1 MPDKVVT
8 SEEGRSALES
18 LWPGLGAGPRE
29 TARAHMAH
37 RVPRAE
43 AGDSAAVVLDDLR
56 GRHFDCAEAV
66 FVTDGDGRLEGLVH
80 INDLLAARP
89 DQAMAEIMEPE
100 HVAVHPDEDQEAVAL
115 AALRLGLV
123 AVPVVEPDG
132 TLLGAVPPQALA
144 RILKR
149 EHDEDLQRIAGI
161 ARDGDTLAR
170 GALEAPLGDR
180 LRRRL
185 PWLVIG
191 LFASSLATLT
201 VAQFERTLDAN
212 VAVAFFV
219 PALVYIAGAIGTQ
232 AVSVAV
238 RGLGARRM
246 PMGALLWRELVTGGL
261 IGLALGLIALVPI
274 WWAFGDMLLSI
285 AVALAVLGAGTV
297 SAVIG
302 LALPWAFQK
311 VGFDPAL
318 GSGPICTIL
327 QDVLSLLIYFLV
339 VSALLL

>member
-1 MPDKVVT
+1 MGDLSDT
-8 SEEGRSALES
+8 RATLEA
-18 LWPGLGAGPRE
+18 LWPGLSAGPHE
-29 TARAHMAH
+29 TAHAHMVS

-66 FVTDGDGRLEGLVH
+66 FVTDRDGRLQGLVH
-80 INDLLAARP
+80 INDLLSATP

-100 HVAVHPDEDQEAVAL
+100 HTAVHPDEDQEAVAL

-123 AVPVVEPDG
+123 AVPVVDSAG
-132 TLLGAVPPQALA
+132 TLMGAVPPQALA
-144 RILKR
+144 RILRR

-191 LFASSLATLT
+191 LLASSLATLT
-201 VAQFERTLDAN
+201 VAQFEETLGAN

-246 PMGALLWRELVTGGL
+246 PIAALLWRELATGGL
-261 IGLALGLIALVPI
+261 IGLALGLISVLPI
-274 WWAFGDMLLSI
+274 WWIFGDALLAL

-302 LALPWAFQK
+302 LALPWVFQK
-311 VGFDPAL
+311 LGFDPAL

>member
-1 MPDKVVT
+1 MAT
-8 SEEGRSALES
+8 IETF
-18 LWPGLGAGPRE
+18 WPGLRRQPHE
-29 TARAHMAH
+29 SARAHMAS

-43 AGDSAAVVLDDLR
+43 TGDSAAVVLDDLR

-66 FVTDGDGRLEGLVH
+66 FVTDRDGRLEGIVH
-80 INDLLAARP
+80 ISDLLAARP
-89 DQAMAEIMEPE
+89 DQAMAELMEPE
-100 HVAVHPDEDQEAVAL
+100 HTAVHPDQDQEAVAL

-123 AVPVVEPDG
+123 AVPVVDHAG
-132 TLLGAVPPQALA
+132 LLLGAVPPQALA
-144 RILKR
+144 LILRR
-149 EHDEDLQRIAGI
+149 EHDEDLQRLAGI
-161 ARDGDTLAR
+161 SRDGDDIAR

-180 LRRRL
+180 LKRRL

-191 LFASSLATLT
+191 LLASSLATLV
-201 VAQFERTLDAN
+201 VARFEHTLNAN

-246 PMGALLWRELVTGGL
+246 AMGPLLLRELATGSL
-261 IGLALGLIALVPI
+261 IGLALGSIVVLPVWWIFDDGLLAL
-274 WWAFGDMLLSI
+274 

-302 LALPWAFQK
+302 LALPWGFQRL
-311 VGFDPAL
+311 GFDPAL

-327 QDVLSLLIYFLV
+327 QDVLSLLIYFTV
-339 VSALLL
+339 VTLLLL

>member
-1 MPDKVVT
+1 MAAIET
-8 SEEGRSALES
+8 F
-18 LWPGLGAGPRE
+18 WPGLSAQPHE
-29 TARAHMAH
+29 TARAHMAS

-43 AGDSAAVVLDDLR
+43 TGDSAAVVLDDLR
-56 GRHFDCAEAV
+56 GRRFDCAEAV
-66 FVTDGDGRLEGLVH
+66 FVTDRDGRLVGVVH
-80 INDLLAARP
+80 MNDLLAARP

-100 HVAVHPDEDQEAVAL
+100 HTAVQPDQDQEAVAL

-123 AVPVVEPDG
+123 AVPVVDAEG
-132 TLLGAVPPQALA
+132 RLLGAVPPQAMG
-144 RILKR
+144 RILRR
-149 EHDEDLQRIAGI
+149 EHDEDLQRLAGI

-185 PWLVIG
+185 PWLLVG
-191 LFASSLATLT
+191 LLASSLATLV
-201 VAQFERTLDAN
+201 VARFERTLDAN

-246 PMGALLWRELVTGGL
+246 AIGPLLWRELATGGL
-261 IGLALGLIALVPI
+261 IGLALGLAVLPPI
-274 WWAFGDMLLSI
+274 WWIFGDALLAL

-327 QDVLSLLIYFLV
+327 QDVLSLLIYFAV
-339 VSALLL
+339 VTLLLV